1 MKILG
6 LITQIAILKT
16 IWLNI
21 IYCGLQFWKFPIIVY
36 RHTYIR
42 SCKGRI
48 VFEEPLHFGMLQI
61 GRLRNGF
68 QHPKD
73 GTVWNVNGTVILKGK
88 AAFGRGSR
96 IDVGCNA
103 ILTIGNEF
111 CSSGNTTIVCQ
122 KAITFGDDNLLSWD
136 TLLMDTDFHHIFDI
150 APPRRNTNIP
160 KQIRTGNHVWIG
172 CGVTILKG
180 VNISDNV
187 VVASNST
194 IVKDVTKSNVVASN
208 DRVLKEH
215 IKWTY

>member
-1 MKILG
+1 MNLLG
-6 LITQIAILKT
+6 LLTQIAFLKT

-21 IYCGLQFWKFPIIVY
+21 ICCGLQFWKFPIIVY
-36 RHTYIR
+36 RYTYIR

-73 GTVWNVNGTVILKGK
+73 GTVWNVNGSVILKGK

-136 TLLMDTDFHHIFDI
+136 TFLMDTDFHHIFDI
-150 APPRRNTNIP
+150 AHRRNNP

-180 VNISDNV
+180 VNLPNNI
-187 VVASNST
+187 VAANST
-194 IVKDVTKSNVVASN
+194 IVKSCQESNVVIST
-208 DRVLKEH
+208 KGI
-215 IKWTY
+215 IKKNINWKY